1 MAAHEPSR
9 RRVVI
14 TGMGAITP
22 LGTDVESLW
31 AGCLEGRSG
40 VTETTLFDASRLPCR
55 IAGQALDFRPQDW
68 LTAKEFRRLPRFA
81 QLALA
86 AVGQA
91 ADEAQLRLEDED
103 LDRVGVVLGN
113 GSGGTADL
121 RETVVTL
128 VEKGWAYCD
137 PLGLLK
143 TLSDMATASIS
154 SRLGSRGYIS
164 TITASCASGA
174 IAVGHSADIIRSGR
188 ADVMVT
194 GASEAW
200 LTELG
205 VGSFALLR
213 ALTSRNSE
221 PAKASRPF
229 DADRD
234 GFVPAEGAAMFVL
247 EELEHARRRGARPL
261 AEIKGFAVTS
271 DAAHLVTPRRDGAS
285 AANSITSALD
295 DARLSPMDIGYIN
308 AHGTSTPLN
317 DIAETRAIHGA
328 LGEIAGQV
336 PVSATKSLIGHTL
349 GASAAIETVICVK
362 TLQEQMIHPT
372 ANLDSPD
379 PNCLL
384 NHVTGGP
391 RRADIRN
398 ALNISFAFGG
408 QNACL
413 VLGAI

>member
-1 MAAHEPSR
+1 
-9 RRVVI
+9 
-14 TGMGAITP
+14 MGAITP
-22 LGTDVESLW
+22 LGTDVASLW

-40 VTETTLFDASRLPCR
+40 VTEITLFDASRLPCR
-55 IAGQALDFRPQDW
+55 IAGQALEFRPQDW
-68 LTAKEFRRLPRFA
+68 LTAKECRRLPRFA

-91 ADEAQLRLEDED
+91 VSESKLQLGDED

-113 GSGGTADL
+113 GSGGTPDL
-121 RETVVTL
+121 RENVLTL
-128 VEKGWAYCD
+128 VEKGWAFCD

-154 SRLGSRGYIS
+154 ARLGSRGYIS

-174 IAVGHSADIIRSGR
+174 LAIGHSADVIRAGR
-188 ADVMVT
+188 TDVMVT
-194 GASEAW
+194 GGSEAW
-200 LTELG
+200 LTEMG
-205 VGSFALLR
+205 IGSFALLR

-271 DAAHLVTPRRDGAS
+271 DAAHLVTPLRDGAS
-285 AANSITSALD
+285 AAKAIGAALD
-295 DARLSPMDIGYIN
+295 DAGVSAMDVGYIN

-328 LGEIAGQV
+328 LGEAAGQI
-336 PVSATKSLIGHTL
+336 PVSATKSLIGHSL
-349 GASAAIETVICVK
+349 GAAAAIETAICVRS
-362 TLQEQMIHPT
+362 LQEQVIHPT

-379 PNCLL
+379 PSCLL
-384 NHVTGGP
+384 NHVTGRP
-391 RRADIRN
+391 RQAVIRN

-413 VLGAI
+413 VLGAA